1 MKIKPSI
8 LFFGTAMLFLLYGI
22 LTGGKSISIA
32 LFDTYFVVANVYFAV
47 ILSVVTGIIS
57 LFYFGM
63 EIVKR
68 SINTRVG
75 FMHFGLFI
83 IGLLLLAFHNYYGS
97 GSKAI
102 ILAGVIL
109 LLTSL
114 VVFIYGVIKALLN
127 KKQQN

>member
-1 MKIKPSI
+1 MKIKSAS
-8 LFFGTAMLFLLYGI
+8 LFLGTAMLFLLYGI
-22 LTGGKSISIA
+22 LTRGKSISIA

-57 LFYFGM
+57 LSYFGM